1 MGFVFKL
8 QTPPKAQKGFT
19 LIELITVVLVLGIMA
34 LAAAPRF
41 LSTDSFAEYALQQ
54 RLQTAL
60 RTLQIQ
66 SMYDTRPNF
75 CYKLNFALG
84 SSPGFGVPTNNY
96 QDGNQSVSCSN
107 GIDYTVPRYLRSDSA
122 ELSDNNIT
130 IRALDSGLNIR
141 FIEFNALGQP
151 SSDRGSCVAG
161 CEISF
166 IGSEQAKLCLSSQGY
181 VHAC

>member
-1 MGFVFKL
+1 MCSAFAQ

-60 RTLQIQ
+60 RTIQIQ

-75 CYKLNFALG
+75 CYKLNFASG
-84 SSPGFGVPTNNY
+84 TSPGFGVPTNNF
-96 QDGNQSVSCSN
+96 QQGNQSLSCSN
-107 GIDYTVPRYLRSDSA
+107 GIDYSLPRYLRSDST
-122 ELSDNNIT
+122 ELSDDNII
-130 IRALDSGLNIR
+130 IRALDSGLSIN

-151 SSDRGSCVAG
+151 SSDRGSCAAG

-166 IGSEQAKLCLSSQGY
+166 IGSEQASLCISSQGY